1 VSVHVETVGDAL
13 ILTIDR
19 PAVHN
24 AIDRAVARAVGDAVR
39 VGAAAPSVRGVVITG
54 GGSETFVSGGDL
66 RELDD
71 VVTAGGG
78 PSHVLEMG
86 EDLAALERCDV
97 PVVAAVNGAVLGG
110 GSELLLLCD
119 VVVMERHGTLSFR
132 HAKMGLSPAWGGV
145 TRLIERV
152 GSAAASKLL
161 LTAERITAEQA
172 LALGLVNV
180 VVEPGEARAHA
191 IGLVNRI
198 ADNPRSS
205 VASIKRAIREVR
217 DAMRGG
223 ALARE
228 QNVFASVWGADAH
241 RAAMDAYRKRRG

>member
-1 VSVHVETVGDAL
+1 MSVHVETVGDAL
-13 ILTIDR
+13 VLTIDR

-24 AIDRAVARAVGDAVR
+24 AIDRAVARALGDAVR
-39 VGAAAPSVRGVVITG
+39 IGSVTPSVRGVVLTG
-54 GGSETFVSGGDL
+54 GGPDTFVSGGDL

-78 PSHVLEMG
+78 PTHVLEMG
-86 EDLAALERCDV
+86 EDLGAIERCDV

-119 VVVMERHGTLSFR
+119 IVVMERHATLSFR

-172 LALGLVNV
+172 LGLGLVNV
-180 VVEPGEARAHA
+180 VVEPGEARGHA

-217 DAMRGG
+217 QAMRGG
-223 ALARE
+223 AFARE
-228 QNVFASVWGADAH
+228 QEVFASVWGTEAH